1 MSYQLDLSTERVA
14 LLEDDLATCSYVFTY
29 GTLKLGRG
37 NDRVLTRHDAEYLG
51 SVVTEDTYVMGNVGC
66 PYVFKV
72 STMEEIGGMESTS
85 YAPVRGDLWKV
96 PNTACMA
103 SLDMLEG
110 HPTHYTREL
119 VNVVSD
125 DELYEVSEVWMYV
138 QLDPMA
144 VYHCHMV
151 ELNDEGEY
159 EW

>member
-1 MSYQLDLSTERVA
+1 MNYTLKKGTRVD
-14 LLEDDLATCSYVFTY
+14 LLEDDLEVCSYVFTY

-37 NDRVLTRHDAEYLG
+37 NDRILTRHDAEYLG

-72 STMEEIGGMESTS
+72 STMAEIGGMESTS
-85 YAPVRGDLWKV
+85 YAPVRGDLWEV

-119 VNVVSD
+119 VNVTD
-125 DELYEVSEVWMYV
+125 TEGTTHEVWMYV

>member
-1 MSYQLDLSTERVA
+1 MTYHVKEVDAT
-14 LLEDDLATCSYVFTY
+14 LLEDDLATCSLVFTY

-37 NDRVLTRHDAEYLG
+37 NDRILTQHDAEYLG
-51 SVVTEDTYVMGNVGC
+51 SVVTEDEYVMGNVGC

-72 STMEEIGGMESTS
+72 STMEEMGGIEELMG

-119 VNVVSD
+119 VNIVG
-125 DELYEVSEVWMYV
+125 EEYTQACWMYV

-151 ELNDEGEY
+151 ELNGEGEY